1 VGRQTGEPDEL
12 SQNRRQVV
20 LLALLVLLAVVWG
33 GQRFLGVGANLDGS
47 EGEGAAGTAE
57 LPGGAGPVGSI
68 ARVDLAAL
76 ERQPGTFSPGRDPFR
91 FFQEAPVQPTP
102 PPAPPQEAARQ
113 APPPQPVQQANA
125 APPKPRPP
133 AIDFRYLGSFGSKG
147 RKIAVFS
154 DQNEIFNAL
163 QGDVIKQ
170 RFLVV
175 GIGYESAD
183 IGFVGFPSEPAQRL
197 AAGG

>member
-1 VGRQTGEPDEL
+1 L

-20 LLALLVLLAVVWG
+20 LLGVLLVLAAMWG
-33 GQRFLGVGANLDGS
+33 GQRFLA
-47 EGEGAAGTAE
+47 
-57 LPGGAGPVGSI
+57 GGAGSEAAEALAGSADLEGGI
-68 ARVDLAAL
+68 ASIGGITEVNLAAL

-91 FFQEAPVQPTP
+91 FFQAAPVQPAP
-102 PPAPPQEAARQ
+102 PPAPPREAAPK
-113 APPPQPVQQANA
+113 APPPRPAQQANA

-133 AIDFRYLGSFGSKG
+133 AIDFRYLGSFGPKE

-154 DQNEIFNAL
+154 DTNEIFNAL

-170 RFLVV
+170 KFVVV